1 MSITDVIKYEGNNQ
15 TFIWKHPSED
25 FNTGSQLIVH
35 ETQEAIF
42 FLNGQA
48 LDSFGPGRHEL
59 ETQNL
64 PLLNGISKITTGGVS
79 PFHSEVYFINLIEQM
94 GIRWGTNSKV
104 QFMEPT
110 YGFPLSLGASGE
122 MALAVKEPRRL
133 LLKLVGTEAL
143 LSQDKLISYF
153 KAFLQTRIKTHLAQV
168 ITEQK
173 LSIFELDAH
182 LEELSD
188 SLKTKLLPDF
198 AAYGL
203 SLTQMLVTA
212 IVKPEGDPVYEKF
225 KDLHFKQYADV
236 REAQIKQQVS
246 IIEQETAAQRTV
258 ISAKAR
264 AEKRQIEG
272 YTYQQER
279 SFDVAE
285 KMAQNE
291 ATGEYAN
298 MGIGLGVMAGVGG
311 TMGAVMTDALSQAT
325 GTSAT
330 QPIPT
335 DTNSQQ
341 SAARFCSECGY
352 RFSGTEKFCPECG
365 ARRS

>member
-79 PFHSEVYFINLIEQM
+79 PFHSEVYFVNLIEQM
-94 GIRWGTNSKV
+94 GIRWGTNSKI

-153 KAFLQTRIKTHLAQV
+153 KAFLQTRVKTHLAQV
-168 ITEQK
+168 ITNK
-173 LSIFELDAH
+173 NSPFSNLMH
-182 LEELSD
+182 T
-188 SLKTKLLPDF
+188 LKSYPARLRTSCFPTLPH
-198 AAYGL
+198 
-203 SLTQMLVTA
+203 TA
-212 IVKPEGDPVYEKF
+212 S
-225 KDLHFKQYADV
+225 H
-236 REAQIKQQVS
+236 
-246 IIEQETAAQRTV
+246 
-258 ISAKAR
+258 
-264 AEKRQIEG
+264 
-272 YTYQQER
+272 
-279 SFDVAE
+279 
-285 KMAQNE
+285 
-291 ATGEYAN
+291 
-298 MGIGLGVMAGVGG
+298 
-311 TMGAVMTDALSQAT
+311 
-325 GTSAT
+325 
-330 QPIPT
+330 
-335 DTNSQQ
+335 
-341 SAARFCSECGY
+341 
-352 RFSGTEKFCPECG
+352 
-365 ARRS
+365 

>member
-1 MSITDVIKYEGNNQ
+1 MSITDVIKYEGNNR

-35 ETQEAIF
+35 EPQEAIF

-48 LDSFGPGRHEL
+48 LDSFGPGRHDL
-59 ETQNL
+59 ESQNL
-64 PLLNGISKITTGGVS
+64 PLLNGISKLSTGGV
-79 PFHSEVYFINLIEQM
+79 IEQM
-94 GIRWGTNSKV
+94 GIRWGTNSKI

-143 LSQDKLISYF
+143 LSQDKLINFF
-153 KAFLQTRIKTHLAQV
+153 KAFQQTRLKTHLAQV

-212 IVKPEGDPVYEKF
+212 IV
-225 KDLHFKQYADV
+225 
-236 REAQIKQQVS
+236 
-246 IIEQETAAQRTV
+246 
-258 ISAKAR
+258 
-264 AEKRQIEG
+264 
-272 YTYQQER
+272 
-279 SFDVAE
+279 
-285 KMAQNE
+285 
-291 ATGEYAN
+291 
-298 MGIGLGVMAGVGG
+298 
-311 TMGAVMTDALSQAT
+311 
-325 GTSAT
+325 
-330 QPIPT
+330 
-335 DTNSQQ
+335 
-341 SAARFCSECGY
+341 
-352 RFSGTEKFCPECG
+352 
-365 ARRS
+365 